1 MRFRAAPFFVL
12 MLVASG
18 LFAANAGPASAVVAC
33 SVPSMLFPTIQSA
46 VNNPLCDPINVAA
59 GTYNEQVTIS
69 RTLTLNGAQV
79 GVDARTRSGPE
90 SIITNSCGPVQIEA
104 DNVKIDGFTI
114 EGSTDPD
121 PCFLAGIWT
130 NPGFSGTQGGHTIV
144 NNIVQNNI
152 SGIELDS
159 TCAAAPTLVQHN
171 LIRNNNNPGPG
182 SGNAIQTNFGLC
194 NATIDSNKFSGHTN
208 SSLLVFG
215 SSSGLHFTNNEL
227 VGGTSER
234 VVLFGVS
241 DSTIT
246 GNTSI
251 GSTASGTIGLL
262 GGNSGITILNNVLA
276 NGTRGIRVQDPFGVG
291 PNSGVTAHANCI
303 SGNATAGLEEN
314 TGGYTPVATGSL
326 DATNNWW
333 GSPSGPT
340 IASNP
345 GGTGDKIIDQ
355 DGVVAYNPWLTSQ
368 PAAPCPVSFTKLASG
383 SFVIGDQNAA
393 VGSSVTFWGAQW
405 SGTNTKWW
413 TTNTVSGG
421 SPRSFKGFADNTAAN
436 PPPCGQNW
444 STRPG
449 NSSSPP
455 ASVPQYMAVI
465 VSSAIGMSGSTI
477 TGNTVHVVV
486 VKTNPGYAPDPG
498 HRGTG
503 TVVGVVC

>member
-1 MRFRAAPFFVL
+1 MRLKAVPFFVL
-12 MLVASG
+12 VLLASG

-33 SVPSMLFPTIQSA
+33 SVPSITFPTIQSA

-59 GTYNEQVTIS
+59 GTYNEQVQIN
-69 RTLTLNGAQV
+69 RTLTLNGAQA

-90 SIITNSCGPVQIEA
+90 SIITNTCGPVQIMA

-121 PCFLAGIWT
+121 PCFLSGIWT
-130 NPGFSGTQGGHTIV
+130 NPGFSGTHGGHTIV

-159 TCAAAPTLVQHN
+159 DCTYPTLVQHN

-194 NATIDSNKFSGHTN
+194 DATIDSNTFSGHIS
-208 SSLLVFG
+208 SSLLVVAP
-215 SSSGLHFTNNEL
+215 SSGLHVTNNEL
-227 VGGTSER
+227 VGGTREGIAL
-234 VVLFGVS
+234 VDVS
-241 DSTIT
+241 SSSIS

-251 GSTASGTIGLL
+251 GSTSSGTIDLF
-262 GGNSGITILNNVLA
+262 GGNSNVAITNNVLA
-276 NGTRGIRVQDPFGVG
+276 NGTRGIQVEDPFGVG
-291 PNSGVTAHANCI
+291 ANSGVTAHANCI
-303 SGNATAGLEEN
+303 SGNSVAGFEED
-314 TGGYTPVATGSL
+314 TGGYTPATAGSL

-368 PAAPCPVSFTKLASG
+368 PAAPCPVAFTKLASG

-393 VGSSVTFWGAQW
+393 VGSAVTFWGPQW
-405 SGTNTKWW
+405 SSTSTKWW
-413 TTNTVSGG
+413 SSNTVSGG
-421 SPRSFKGFADNTAAN
+421 SPRSFKGFADVTAAN
-436 PPPCGQNW
+436 PPPCGQGW

-465 VSSAIGMSGSTI
+465 VSSSIGMSGTTI